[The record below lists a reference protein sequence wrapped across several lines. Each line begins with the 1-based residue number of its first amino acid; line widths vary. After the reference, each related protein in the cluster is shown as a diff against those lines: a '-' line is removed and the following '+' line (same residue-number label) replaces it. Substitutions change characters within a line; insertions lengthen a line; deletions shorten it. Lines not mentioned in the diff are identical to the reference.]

1 MTSISWSDLIKNSAG
16 SFDPLPNGDYDVV
29 CVSAEAAQSS
39 TGKAMIKAKFR
50 VQGGPHDGRHV
61 WDQYV
66 ISPEN
71 PRALSFFFRNMKM
84 FGMDTDFFTQMPPV
98 NPALGADDP
107 SLQRIAATMVNR
119 AVRFTLKQE
128 TWQGQVRNVVK
139 DIKPSLASGG
149 SVPAAGPQMPALGAP
164 AGVPTPTPTPTPTP
178 APAPAPQ
185 PEPAAPQQAQPST
198 VAPPPEP
205 PTELAF

>member
-39 TGKAMIKAKFR
+39 TGKAMIKGKFR
-50 VQGGPHDGRHV
+50 VQGGPHDGRHI
-61 WDQYV
+61 WNQFV

-71 PRALSFFFRNMKM
+71 PNALSFFFQHMKV

-98 NPALGADDP
+98 NPNLGADDP

-119 AVRFTLKQE
+119 AARFTLKQE
-128 TWQGQVRNVVK
+128 TWMGQVRNVVK
-139 DIKPSLASGG
+139 AIKPSLSPGG
-149 SVPAAGPQMPALGAP
+149 GGGAPAAGPQMPALGTP
-164 AGVPTPTPTPTPTP
+164 AGVPTATPTPAPTP

-185 PEPAAPQQAQPST
+185 PETVAPQQVQPP
-198 VAPPPEP
+198 APPAP

>member
-1 MTSISWSDLIKNSAG
+1 
-16 SFDPLPNGDYDVV
+16 
-29 CVSAEAAQSS
+29 
-39 TGKAMIKAKFR
+39 
-50 VQGGPHDGRHV
+50 
-61 WDQYV
+61 V

-71 PRALSFFFRNMKM
+71 PNALSFFFQHMKV

-119 AVRFTLKQE
+119 AARFTLKQE
-128 TWQGQVRNVVK
+128 TWQGQGRNVVK
-139 DIKPSLASGG
+139 AIKPSLAPGG
-149 SVPAAGPQMPALGAP
+149 SVPTASPQMPTLGTP
-164 AGVPTPTPTPTPTP
+164 AGVPTPAPAPAPTP